1 MTERLICLLVGYV
14 FGLFQTSYI
23 IGKMHKTDIREHGS
37 GNAGTTNALRTFGKK
52 AGAMTLLGDCLKC
65 VLAIVAVRLI
75 FRNSAADVMPL
86 LAIYAAA
93 GCVLGHNFPI
103 NLGFRG
109 GKGIAASVG
118 FLIAFDWRLF
128 VLCAIVFFVI
138 FFLTHYVSLCSLSC
152 YMVALIALIVR
163 GEHGAYGMDRSH
175 TGDVRGD
182 GVPDLPC
189 VLETQSQYRETG
201 TWRRKQSTCRKIKER
216 LKGSIYGKNQ
226 CIGSRKLGNCTFSPS
241 EQ

>member
-1 MTERLICLLVGYV
+1 MVERLICILIGYI

-65 VLAIVAVRLI
+65 VAAIVVVRLI
-75 FRNSAADVMPL
+75 FAEQGADILPL

-103 NLGFRG
+103 TLGFRG

-128 VLCAIVFFVI
+128 VLCVIVFFAL
-138 FFLTHYVSLCSLSC
+138 FFTTHYVSLGSLSC
-152 YMVALIALIVR
+152 YLIALIALIVR
-163 GEHGAYGMDRSH
+163 GEMGGYGMDRSH
-175 TGDVRGD
+175 TMEMYGVMVFLTCLAFWRHRANIVR
-182 GVPDLPC
+182 LAN
-189 VLETQSQYRETG
+189 G
-201 TWRRKQSTCRKIKER
+201 TESKVFLCKSSSK
-216 LKGSIYGKNQ
+216 KG
-226 CIGSRKLGNCTFSPS
+226 
-241 EQ
+241 

>member
-118 FLIAFDWRLF
+118 FLIAFDWRIF

-138 FFLTHYVSLCSLSC
+138 FFLTHYVSLCSLIC

-175 TGDVRGD
+175 TLEMYGVMVFLTCLAFWRHRANIVRLVRGEENK
-182 GVPDLPC
+182 
-189 VLETQSQYRETG
+189 VLVGKS
-201 TWRRKQSTCRKIKER
+201 K
-216 LKGSIYGKNQ
+216 KG
-226 CIGSRKLGNCTFSPS
+226 
-241 EQ
+241 